1 MRELARSHTEV
12 APATAV
18 RLVAQREIDTRLRTR
33 SFVMSTAVI
42 IAVLAG
48 YLLLQASLF
57 SDAHRVDVGLTGQ
70 ATSIAGPLQ
79 VAGKAVGLEVHTTQ
93 VGDRTAARAKLEADE
108 LDAVVFG
115 NPAEPEVL
123 VRSELDDRLRA
134 VLIDIARQQILTGE
148 LAKAGVT
155 DPRAVLAQASQADVE
170 VTTVAPAGAEHGQ
183 RLGIGLIMV
192 FLLFMAISTY
202 GTMVAQG
209 VVEEKASRVVEILL
223 ATVQPW
229 QLLLGKVVGI
239 GLVGLA
245 QLVIVA
251 GVGLVMAVAS
261 GVVTLSGVAIGALIW
276 GVVWYVVGFFLYAT
290 LFAAAGS
297 LVSRQEDVQSVVTP
311 VTIVLTLGFVVGLN
325 LMLQNPD
332 GTGVAALSHVPL
344 LSPVIMPGR
353 ITAGQVAGWEI
364 ALSLIVT
371 LAAVVAL
378 TWLGGRVYHNAV
390 LHTGS
395 RMRVRDALRGTR

>member
-1 MRELARSHTEV
+1 
-12 APATAV
+12 
-18 RLVAQREIDTRLRTR
+18 
-33 SFVMSTAVI
+33 
-42 IAVLAG
+42 
-48 YLLLQASLF
+48 
-57 SDAHRVDVGLTGQ
+57 
-70 ATSIAGPLQ
+70 
-79 VAGKAVGLEVHTTQ
+79 
-93 VGDRTAARAKLEADE
+93 
-108 LDAVVFG
+108 
-115 NPAEPEVL
+115 
-123 VRSELDDRLRA
+123 
-134 VLIDIARQQILTGE
+134 
-148 LAKAGVT
+148 
-155 DPRAVLAQASQADVE
+155 
-170 VTTVAPAGAEHGQ
+170 
-183 RLGIGLIMV
+183 
-192 FLLFMAISTY
+192 
-202 GTMVAQG
+202 
-209 VVEEKASRVVEILL
+209 
-223 ATVQPW
+223 
-229 QLLLGKVVGI
+229 
-239 GLVGLA
+239 
-245 QLVIVA
+245 
-251 GVGLVMAVAS
+251 
-261 GVVTLSGVAIGALIW
+261 VVTLSGVAIGALIW